1 MLSPNNNETAS
12 KKILAVSNLTIRYSY
27 KILAVSDCSFKVEKS
42 EILGIV
48 GESGSGKSTL
58 ALSILNLLDKSAKIT
73 NGNIIYNNI
82 NLINLEVN
90 KLNNIRGNKIGY
102 IFQNPM
108 KSLHY
113 ALTIGYQ
120 LSEAFINHN
129 KNYDK
134 NIGLDIL
141 KKVGLPNAL
150 ENYNSYPHQ
159 LSGGMQQ
166 RVMIAMSI
174 INNPQ
179 LLIADEPTTSLDV
192 TIQSQILELLVHLS
206 KIMSMSI
213 ILITHNL
220 GIVAQ
225 TCKKVL
231 VMYKGEIVESG
242 YVKDILKSPR
252 HPYTIELLNSLP
264 ENNFGERIN
273 ISSHTVEST
282 KYSNSDNMCS
292 YYNRCHLRK
301 GICLTKPELIKSK
314 DDHFVKCWI
323 NK

>member
-1 MLSPNNNETAS
+1 MVSPNNNETAS
-12 KKILAVSNLTIRYSY
+12 NIILAVSNLAIKYSS
-27 KILAVSDCSFKVEKS
+27 KILAVNDCSFKVEKS
-42 EILGIV
+42 EIIGIV

-58 ALSILNLLDKSAKIT
+58 ALSILNLLVKSAKIT
-73 NGNIIYNNI
+73 NGDIIFNNI
-82 NLINLEVN
+82 NLINLEDY

-129 KNYDK
+129 KFYNK

-192 TIQSQILELLVHLS
+192 TIQSQILELLVYLS

-242 YVKDILKSPR
+242 YVKDILKRPK

-273 ISSHTVEST
+273 ISNHMLKNTE
-282 KYSNSDNMCS
+282 YSSFDKKCT
-292 YYNRCHLRK
+292 YYNRCQIRME
-301 GICLTKPELIKSK
+301 ICLNKPELIKNK
-314 DDHFVKCWI
+314 DDHSVKCWI